1 MTFAAPSSS
10 CLLSGRQAANQ
21 VALASRRLQV
31 RPMGRDDVE
40 RIYEVNCQL
49 DRRYLSAPPLDK
61 EGLDELRHVFEGEW
75 LRHGLGYLV
84 VCHDDDTVGHVRLK
98 HIADCTSGRAAEV
111 IYAIAPAFRDRGYA
125 TEAVAM
131 VLAFAFEEAGVDYVV
146 ACVEPD
152 NEASVRVAEK
162 NGFALVATGRVNGR
176 VMRRYVLPQSMWLA
190 QRRAL
195 SSLRAQIVT
204 EL

>member
-1 MTFAAPSSS
+1 MIHAATSFSP
-10 CLLSGRQAANQ
+10 LLSGRQAAIQ
-21 VALASRRLQV
+21 AALAPRRLQV

-40 RIYEVNCQL
+40 RIYEVNRRL

-61 EGLDELRHVFEGEW
+61 EGLEELRHVFEGEW

-98 HIADCTSGRAAEV
+98 YIADCTSGRAAEV
-111 IYAIAPAFRDRGYA
+111 TYAIAPAFQDLGYA
-125 TEAVAM
+125 TEAVGI
-131 VLAFAFEEAGVDYVV
+131 VLEFAFEEAGVDYVV

-162 NGFALVATGRVNGR
+162 NGFALVATGKVNGR
-176 VMRRYVLPQSMWLA
+176 LMRRYILPASMWRA

-195 SSLRAQIVT
+195 SSLRAQVVT
-204 EL
+204 EF